1 VRQIAIV
8 RHKRP
13 HDDDRGRVVLNHGMH
28 IGDGRIHF
36 PKDGRPQGAIQ
47 RILPSDGYG
56 SDPVDFQKS
65 EKGQDSDNQPTIV
78 ELPPFH
84 RELGRARTG
93 MMVVVQ
99 LFPAE

>member
-1 VRQIAIV
+1 MMAIAGVLCSTTECISETGEFIFQRMV
-8 RHKRP
+8 ALKAPSSEFFRP
-13 HDDDRGRVVLNHGMH
+13 TVTDQTRL
-28 IGDGRIHF
+28 
-36 PKDGRPQGAIQ
+36 
-47 RILPSDGYG
+47 
-56 SDPVDFQKS
+56 DPVDFHKS

-99 LFPAE
+99 FFPAE